1 MHVFLILQKQL
12 EHVVQQQRLV
22 SVSIQ
27 RVEMKKWLPLF
38 QVKDETGRIVTCS
51 LRLQASEEARYWAD
65 LRLLAE
71 WLREKCGVERCELVM
86 TDFNLKT
93 GEKT

>member
-1 MHVFLILQKQL
+1 MQVFLIPQKQL
-12 EHVVQQQRLV
+12 EQVVQQQRLV

-27 RVEMKKWLPLF
+27 RVELKKWLPLF
-38 QVKDETGRIVTCS
+38 QVKDEAGRVVTCS
-51 LRLQASEEARYWAD
+51 LRLQASEEVRYWAD

-71 WLREKCGVERCELVM
+71 WLRDKCDVERCELVM

-93 GEKT
+93 GGKA

>member
-1 MHVFLILQKQL
+1 MQVFLILQKQL
-12 EHVVQQQRLV
+12 EQIVQQHRLV

-27 RVEMKKWLPLF
+27 RVALKQWLPLF
-38 QVKDETGRIVTCS
+38 QVKDATGTIVTCS

-71 WLREKCGVERCELVM
+71 WLREKCGVERCELIM